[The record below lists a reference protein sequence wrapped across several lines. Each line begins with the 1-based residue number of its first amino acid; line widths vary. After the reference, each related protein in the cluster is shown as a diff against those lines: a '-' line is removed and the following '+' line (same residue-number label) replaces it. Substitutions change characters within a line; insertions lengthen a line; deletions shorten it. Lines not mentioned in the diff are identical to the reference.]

1 MQHNK
6 NLTDLAQELRR
17 NMTKEEKQLWYRYLR
32 EYPVQ
37 FRRQVTCGNYIMDFS
52 KFDSMINEAELAKQ
66 LEEAKNNAPQTDKQ
80 VPAGNYT
87 VKIEKMELGATKDGR
102 PMFKVQCRILEGEFK
117 KWCIFLNR
125 VIYGTKNDASMISSV
140 IGWLQKLEPS
150 VPVEFKNYSQFSD
163 LVLDIF
169 EEVADAVELDVYYDP
184 DAFNSIS
191 IEEVFDAE

>member
-1 MQHNK
+1 
-6 NLTDLAQELRR
+6 
-17 NMTKEEKQLWYRYLR
+17 
-32 EYPVQ
+32 
-37 FRRQVTCGNYIMDFS
+37 MDFT
-52 KFDSMINEAELAKQ
+52 KFDSMINEAELSKQ
-66 LEEAKNNAPQTDKQ
+66 LEEAKNNAPQTNKE

-87 VKIEKMELGATKDGR
+87 VKVEKMEVGTTKDGR

-117 KWCIFLNR
+117 KWCVFMNR
-125 VIYGTKNDASMISSV
+125 VLYGTKNDATMISSV

-150 VPVEFKNYSQFSD
+150 MTVEFKNYSQFAD

-169 EEVADAVELDVYYDP
+169 EEVADAVELDVAYDP

>member
-1 MQHNK
+1 
-6 NLTDLAQELRR
+6 
-17 NMTKEEKQLWYRYLR
+17 
-32 EYPVQ
+32 
-37 FRRQVTCGNYIMDFS
+37 MDFS
-52 KFDSMINEAELAKQ
+52 KFDATINEAELSKQ

-87 VKIEKMELGATKDGR
+87 VKIEKMEVGATKDGR

-125 VIYGTKNDASMISSV
+125 VLYGTKNDATMISSA

-150 VPVEFKNYSQFSD
+150 VAVEFKNYSQFSD

-169 EEVADAVELDVYYDP
+169 EEVADAVELDVEYDP
-184 DAFNSIS
+184 EAFNSIS
-191 IEEVFDAE
+191 VKEVFDI

>member
-1 MQHNK
+1 
-6 NLTDLAQELRR
+6 
-17 NMTKEEKQLWYRYLR
+17 
-32 EYPVQ
+32 
-37 FRRQVTCGNYIMDFS
+37 MDFS
-52 KFDSMINEAELAKQ
+52 KFDATINEADLAKQ
-66 LEEAKNNAPQTDKQ
+66 LEEAKNNSTQSDKE

-117 KWCIFLNR
+117 KWCLFMNR
-125 VIYGTKNDASMISSV
+125 VVYGTKNDANMISSV

-150 VPVEFKNYSQFSD
+150 MTVEFKNYSQFSE

-169 EEVADAVELDVYYDP
+169 EEVADAVELDVAYDP
-184 DAFNSIS
+184 NAFNSIS